1 MNPLKITLADLS
13 TQETDL
19 IFAGLGNLPM
29 AQVEQLVNKLRQQV
43 AIQVSQYQATL
54 QKESEPTDGNPVQ

>member
-19 IFAGLGNLPM
+19 IFAGLGKLPM
-29 AQVEQLVNKLRQQV
+29 EAVEQLVNKMRQQV
-43 AIQVSQYQATL
+43 AIQVSQYQASL
-54 QKESEPTDGNPVQ
+54 QKENEQMDGNPVQ